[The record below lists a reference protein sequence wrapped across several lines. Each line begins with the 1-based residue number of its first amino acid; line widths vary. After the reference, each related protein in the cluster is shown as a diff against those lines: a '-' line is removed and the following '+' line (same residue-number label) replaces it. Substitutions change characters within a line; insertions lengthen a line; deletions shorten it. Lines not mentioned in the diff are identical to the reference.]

1 MPKPHKFFTA
11 LVLATILGV
20 ATGHAEAIAQTR
32 PDAATLTAADNPY
45 DVKAG
50 TTQAPYGDAMPA
62 IVKNYLRAAPYIGT
76 GGAIKLD
83 AFPTL
88 KELGFKTI
96 INLNTDQQGAIEE
109 GKAAK
114 RAGLAYVRIPVA
126 AHGPD
131 AAKVA
136 EFSQYAND
144 PGHYPILVHCLS
156 ANRAGA
162 MWTLY
167 RFRHGVP
174 EKIAVEEGR
183 TIGLKPGREAIIAK
197 QLKQPPSGE

>member
-1 MPKPHKFFTA
+1 MPKPHKFLVPLLLVA
-11 LVLATILGV
+11 VLAAILTMGWPGTE
-20 ATGHAEAIAQTR
+20 ATAQTR
-32 PDAATLTAADNPY
+32 PAAGARPAADNPY
-45 DVKAG
+45 DV
-50 TTQAPYGDAMPA
+50 TTGAPYGDVMPD

-76 GGAIKLD
+76 GGAVKLD

-88 KELGFKTI
+88 KKLGFKTI

-114 RAGLAYVRIPVA
+114 KAGLAYVRIPVA
-126 AHGPD
+126 ARGPD

-136 EFSQYAND
+136 KFSKYAND
-144 PGHYPILVHCLS
+144 PSHYPILLHCLS

-167 RFRHGVP
+167 RFHHGVP
-174 EKIAVEEGR
+174 AKIAIEEGR
-183 TIGLKPGREAIIAK
+183 TIGLKPGREAIIAD
-197 QLKQPPSGE
+197 QLNPPPGE